1 MYVLTAANLLMV
13 SVLLQVQHEQSPPQH
28 EQLSPATQVPAHQ
41 EAALQLS
48 GLGPLVLDPD
58 PPYPP
63 LRSPSTAHQHAT
75 GSTDQDSR
83 AWRRPALQS
92 FRRMHSALSSGRS
105 RASTDSPREVRFI
118 SPAPSATLA
127 DFQRP
132 PLHPQAQPDS
142 EAECMQDATVVNQNE
157 PGTNWQQRQ
166 PVSALARM
174 TSSMKR
180 SMPKPSLRRRS
191 FNRQASSVSFAPTVS
206 GDSDSS
212 TSEDTR
218 RERRNSLA
226 QEIDHAF
233 AQPGS
238 AVTPVLRTVSS
249 VWQAITSI
257 GRGGETASGP
267 QPLYQPARPN
277 SPDGDDTPPHVG
289 VTPPSPHVN
298 PLSPASKARTSHLSK
313 PPCSAAS
320 LWQAASHRAAA
331 ELAAESPA
339 DSAHVTAQS
348 ASGSRVPSRFGSF
361 WGAVAQAAIKQPI
374 PPQQQARPNVLSQEH
389 LALGVQMLLHARRNP
404 NRLSSSQSMGGGQQR
419 AGVGPTGR
427 QPSLA
432 NVVRALSTSWHL
444 DQPADEDPT
453 SQVCWP

>member
-1 MYVLTAANLLMV
+1 MV
-13 SVLLQVQHEQSPPQH
+13 SLLLQVQHEQNLPQH
-28 EQLSPATQVPAHQ
+28 EQLPLATQVPAHQ
-41 EAALQLS
+41 EAALQLA

-63 LRSPSTAHQHAT
+63 PQSPSTAHQPAT

-92 FRRMHSALSSGRS
+92 FRRMQSALSSGRS
-105 RASTDSPREVRFI
+105 RACTDSPREVRFI

-132 PLHPQAQPDS
+132 PLPPLLYPQAQPDS
-142 EAECMQDATVVNQNE
+142 EAECMQDATVVNQNGSE
-157 PGTNWQQRQ
+157 TNWQQRQ

-226 QEIDHAF
+226 QEINHAF

-238 AVTPVLRTVSS
+238 AVTPLLRTVSS
-249 VWQAITSI
+249 VWQAITSM
-257 GRGGETASGP
+257 GRGGETASVP

-277 SPDGDDTPPHVG
+277 SPDGDHTPPHVD
-289 VTPPSPHVN
+289 VTPPSPRVN
-298 PLSPASKARTSHLSK
+298 PLSPASRARTSHLSK
-313 PPCSAAS
+313 PPRSAAS
-320 LWQAASHRAAA
+320 LWQVASHRAAA

-361 WGAVAQAAIKQPI
+361 WGAVAQAAIKQPV
-374 PPQQQARPNVLSQEH
+374 PLQQQARPNVLSQEH

-444 DQPADEDPT
+444 DQPADGDSCH